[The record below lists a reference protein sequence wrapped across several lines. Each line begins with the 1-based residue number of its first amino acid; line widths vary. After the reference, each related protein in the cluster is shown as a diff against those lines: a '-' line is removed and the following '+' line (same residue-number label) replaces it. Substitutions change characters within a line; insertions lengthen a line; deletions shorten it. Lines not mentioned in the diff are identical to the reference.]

1 MTSDEQKQQEMVEVR
16 MNQRPVALWLKLLSR
31 DGLLVTR
38 HSERHIYVV
47 PLVTLFFLATA
58 GCTYQAPHEEDFEAG
73 MQAYQQRDFKTAME
87 KWKPLAEDGNTSA
100 QVNMGVM
107 YFEGLGVAR
116 DYEEALKWYKMAAL
130 KGHAEAEYN
139 LGVAYAQ
146 GRGTQQ
152 DQREALRWYRQSA
165 ERGYVPAQMMLAK
178 MYYEGNGVAVNQAE
192 AARWYRQASYQ
203 GFPIAQYMLGTMYA
217 TGQGVAK
224 DLVQAHVWL
233 SLAGAQG
240 NEASRQGALRTRDL
254 LAEQMTPEQIQEAE
268 RLAREWTAQNAPG
281 GK

>member
-1 MTSDEQKQQEMVEVR
+1 MQVLRFAQDDHEVQVPR
-16 MNQRPVALWLKLLSR
+16 CARDDTVWLDMKETFNPSYWFLLLLAL
-31 DGLLVTR
+31 
-38 HSERHIYVV
+38 
-47 PLVTLFFLATA
+47 AA
-58 GCTYQAPHEEDFEAG
+58 GACTYQAPHEEDFEAG
-73 MQAYQQRDFKTAME
+73 MQAYAQRDYETAMQ
-87 KWKPLAEDGNTSA
+87 KWRPLAEDGNTSA

-203 GFPIAQYMLGTMYA
+203 GFAIAQYMLGTMYA

-224 DLVQAHVWL
+224 DLVQAHMWL
-233 SLAGAQG
+233 SLAGTQG
-240 NEASRQGALRTRDL
+240 NDASRQSALRTRDL
-254 LAEQMTPEQIQEAE
+254 LAEQMTPEQIAEAE
-268 RLAREWTAQNAPG
+268 RLAREWTAQNAAG
-281 GK
+281 GN